1 MDQVYHAK
9 LGDSRRLALPAELC
23 RELGFE
29 PGDQL
34 LLMPEANGLTVTSLR
49 KQAERM
55 RCELRDMLTKG
66 KPLSDDLRQTRKAEA
81 VREADSR

>member
-1 MDQVYHAK
+1 MDQVYHVK
-9 LGDSRRLALPAELC
+9 FGDSRRLALPAELC

-34 LLMPEANGLTVTSLR
+34 LLTPEANGLMVTSLR

-55 RCELRDMLTKG
+55 RCELRDMLGKG
-66 KPLSDDLRQTRKAEA
+66 KPLSDDLKQLRKAEA
-81 VREADSR
+81 VREADHR